1 MLART
6 VSLHGTAAAGSDPC
20 HACLFG
26 PVPFICGQYAV
37 LNNVVLKNVR
47 LITHTASPTVSLPAV
62 ELRLFVTHFHSCLP
76 PSSAVMQEH
85 RQTELLKS

>member
-37 LNNVVLKNVR
+37 LNNVVLNNVR
-47 LITHTASPTVSLPAV
+47 VITHTASPTVSLPAV
-62 ELRLFVTHFHSCLP
+62 ELRLFVMHFHSSPPP
-76 PSSAVMQEH
+76 PSP
-85 RQTELLKS
+85 LLQ